1 MSLTRRIHTT
11 GLCAIGLNSNHWTPT
26 QVNHEMRQA
35 QLAWLPGVLGR
46 KGETSVCTSGF
57 LVVSHIGVVC
67 PGAPVHGGN
76 VVNDNLW
83 DDTKSSALH
92 CGEVRAILDRHEA
105 AVVAEMSGDLNKEY
119 IYASGQESFGFTA
132 TGVSPRGGND
142 PGFHRVFLT
151 GDGARVT
158 EVESYQ
164 MKRGCDFE
172 WGHSMVESYSP
183 HLDAGIDAA
192 AVAGLLQDPATK
204 KVRKA
209 NVAPNA
215 AGITKAQVFGKTG
228 EAEAFRALVRRGEA
242 GCLAPDA
249 VEVPP
254 AALVQRAEAEGED
267 VMEPADDGEAVSS
280 PGQHKGFF
288 HLLWD
293 GFFSMLVAVSE
304 GKEVMLPQGLAQGG
318 GGEGAAPAEP
328 RSGAWGM
335 LGAAA
340 GVAGLGLAAVAVGAV
355 VRRRGGAQL
364 LPQRPE
370 HEGEYPEAEYV
381 RVVE

>member
-1 MSLTRRIHTT
+1 MRR
-11 GLCAIGLNSNHWTPT
+11 
-26 QVNHEMRQA
+26 A

-46 KGETSVCTSGF
+46 KGETSACTSGF

-76 VVNDNLW
+76 VENDNLW
-83 DDTKSSALH
+83 DETKSSALH
-92 CGEVRAILDRHEA
+92 CGEVRAILDRHED

-142 PGFHRVFLT
+142 PGFHRVFLS

-172 WGHSMVESYSP
+172 WGHSMVESYAP

-204 KVRKA
+204 KARKA

-254 AALVQRAEAEGED
+254 AALVERAEAEGED
-267 VMEPADDGEAVSS
+267 VMANPDYDGDGDDGEVQAVSS
-280 PGQHKGFF
+280 QGEHKGFF

-293 GFFSMLVAVSE
+293 GFFSMLAAVSE

-318 GGEGAAPAEP
+318 GEGVAPTEP

-335 LGAAA
+335 V
-340 GVAGLGLAAVAVGAV
+340 GVAGLGLAVVAVGAAA
-355 VRRRGGAQL
+355 RRRGSAQL
-364 LPQRPE
+364 LPQGPE
-370 HEGEYPEAEYV
+370 EEEEYPEAEYV

>member
-1 MSLTRRIHTT
+1 MRR
-11 GLCAIGLNSNHWTPT
+11 
-26 QVNHEMRQA
+26 A

-76 VVNDNLW
+76 VENDNLW
-83 DDTKSSALH
+83 DETKSSALH
-92 CGEVRAILDRHEA
+92 CGEVRAILDRHED

-142 PGFHRVFLT
+142 PGFHRIFLS

-172 WGHSMVESYSP
+172 WGHSMVESYAP

-204 KVRKA
+204 KARKA

-254 AALVQRAEAEGED
+254 AALVERAEAEGED
-267 VMEPADDGEAVSS
+267 VMEPADDGEAEAVSS
-280 PGQHKGFF
+280 PGEHKGFF

-293 GFFSMLVAVSE
+293 GFFSMLAAVSE
-304 GKEVMLPQGLAQGG
+304 GKEVMMPQGLAQGVAQGLAQGG
-318 GGEGAAPAEP
+318 GGEGAAPTEP
-328 RSGAWGM
+328 RSGAWGIV
-335 LGAAA
+335 GAVA
-340 GVAGLGLAAVAVGAV
+340 GVAGLGLAALAVGAA
-355 VRRRGGAQL
+355 VRRRGGPQL
-364 LPQRPE
+364 LPQGPE
-370 HEGEYPEAEYV
+370 QEGEYPEAEYV